1 MFVKIPRPRNCM
13 GDSTNNKSC
22 AKEGFTLTMIVSNC
36 IQKYNVLCTVVCC
49 FLLLAALAFFGIARQ
64 TLLLSA
70 RHSMLSARSIGRHFH
85 WLCVIRERRGRLVA
99 RCPSCFHKI
108 STMLSSS
115 LARSVS
121 KAPRVLPTSLH
132 RFFSADTTATF
143 DLTGSF
149 EVCFGENGA
158 FWSVSRVVFHVETNA
173 RKI

>member
-1 MFVKIPRPRNCM
+1 M

-49 FLLLAALAFFGIARQ
+49 FLLLAAVAFLRCSTTDATPFRTAFYVIGEEYWPA
-64 TLLLSA
+64 LS
-70 RHSMLSARSIGRHFH
+70 LIV
-85 WLCVIRERRGRLVA
+85 CIVRERERGGLVA

-132 RFFSADTTATF
+132 RFFSADPTATF

-149 EVCFGENGA
+149 EVCFGESGA
-158 FWSVSRVVFHVETNA
+158 FWSVSQVVFRVETNA